1 VLESGGTTGRGAR
14 FYGGGLAVCAD
25 VVALGV
31 GDAGLMPGSSRSH
44 SATRITLREAAEE
57 FLAQA
62 RIAVAG
68 VSRDSK
74 QPANLIYRRLRATGH
89 EVFAV
94 NPNAD
99 EVEGD
104 VCYATVTDI
113 PGGVDGVV
121 VVTPPGRARA
131 VIEDCAASGVP
142 RVWLHRGLGPGSMSD
157 EAVAACRRHGI
168 DVIPGGCPNMFG
180 ATSDPGH
187 RGMLRVLQ
195 LTGKIPRRI
204 DSDGSQEGR

>member
-1 VLESGGTTGRGAR
+1 MT
-14 FYGGGLAVCAD
+14 
-25 VVALGV
+25 
-31 GDAGLMPGSSRSH
+31 
-44 SATRITLREAAEE
+44 TLREAAEE
-57 FLAQA
+57 FLSQR

-74 QPANLIYRRLRATGH
+74 QPANLIYRRLRDAGH

-104 VCYATVTDI
+104 HCYKHISDI
-113 PGGVDGVV
+113 GETVDGVV
-121 VVTPPGRARA
+121 VVTPAEA
-131 VIEDCAASGVP
+131 SATVVEECAAAGVP

-157 EAVAACRRHGI
+157 DAIDAARRHGI
-168 DVIPGGCPNMFG
+168 AVIPGGCPNMFG
-180 ATSDPGH
+180 RTSDPGH

-195 LTGKIPRRI
+195 VSGKLPRRL
-204 DSDGSQEGR
+204 EV